1 MTQNGSPFRLA
12 VVAGT
17 KHPLRFVI
25 GDLQQKPVKRLP
37 LPPLSE
43 EAVVTLARRGWASR
57 GDEIPGGIRSS
68 SLKYWQVRHK
78 CAHLSPCA
86 TQCLRVLRACR
97 LRKSRA

>member
-43 EAVVTLARRGWASR
+43 EAVVTLARRG
-57 GDEIPGGIRSS
+57 
-68 SLKYWQVRHK
+68 
-78 CAHLSPCA
+78 
-86 TQCLRVLRACR
+86 
-97 LRKSRA
+97 